1 MRKILPAAVIVVF
14 IIMAGYLLLWPVPV
28 DPAPWNPPEAPP
40 LEGVYEPNHKLAGIE
55 KIGKGVGVAPEDV
68 DVDMKGRI
76 YGGMEDGRIVRFSP
90 DGKSHRV
97 FADTGGRPLG
107 MDFDRDGNLIV
118 ADAYKGLLSVAPDG
132 SIEVLSTGSDG
143 VPFKLTDDVD
153 AAPGGIIYFSDASDK
168 FPVGEFTL
176 SLMEHR
182 PHGRLLAYNPATGST
197 ATVLDDLYFAN
208 GVAVSP
214 DESFVLVNETGT
226 YRVRRY
232 WLKGEK
238 KGRSDIFI
246 DNLPAFPDGISCDGE
261 DTFWLA
267 LVSPRDPA
275 LDVLL
280 PHPFLR
286 KMVVRL
292 PEALL
297 PKPKNYGFVL
307 GLDTDGNVVYNL
319 QDPSGSYGQITS
331 VEEHD
336 GMLYFGSLAED
347 SIGRTPVPE

>member
-1 MRKILPAAVIVVF
+1 LDF
-14 IIMAGYLLLWPVPV
+14 
-28 DPAPWNPPEAPP
+28 
-40 LEGVYEPNHKLAGIE
+40 
-55 KIGKGVGVAPEDV
+55 
-68 DVDMKGRI
+68 
-76 YGGMEDGRIVRFSP
+76 
-90 DGKSHRV
+90 DGK
-97 FADTGGRPLG
+97 
-107 MDFDRDGNLIV
+107 GNLIV
-118 ADAYKGLLSVAPDG
+118 ADAYKGLLAVAPDG
-132 SIEVLSTGSDG
+132 SVEALSTGSGG
-143 VPFKLTDDVD
+143 VPFKLADDVD
-153 AAPGGIIYFSDASDK
+153 AASDGVIYFSDASDK
-168 FPVGEFTL
+168 FPVSKFTY

-182 PHGRLLAYNPATGST
+182 PHGRLLGYNPETGDT
-197 ATVLDDLYFAN
+197 TVLLDDLYFAN
-208 GVAVSP
+208 GVAISP

-238 KGRSDIFI
+238 KGRTDIFI

-267 LVSPRDPA
+267 LVSPRDPG
-275 LDVLL
+275 LDALL

-307 GLDTDGNVVYNL
+307 GLDTDGNVAHNL

-331 VEEHD
+331 VEEHE

-347 SIGRTPVPE
+347 AIGRMPVPE